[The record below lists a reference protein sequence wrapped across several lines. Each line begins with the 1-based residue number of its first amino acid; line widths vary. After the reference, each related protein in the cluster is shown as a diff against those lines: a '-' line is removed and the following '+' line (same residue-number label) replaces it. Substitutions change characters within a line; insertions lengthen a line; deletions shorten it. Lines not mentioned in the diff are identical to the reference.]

1 MLSFESF
8 HHGKWTL
15 LLAIRVTFFAL
26 CVGSGGRIC
35 AQMSSMQV
43 TRRNGC
49 LSFSCY
55 QKLTCVHFAIVD
67 QFFSVENLLLLFHD
81 QAQSSRPFLKAF
93 WKMVN
98 MAPGIFGTSI

>member
-1 MLSFESF
+1 
-8 HHGKWTL
+8 
-15 LLAIRVTFFAL
+15 
-26 CVGSGGRIC
+26 
-35 AQMSSMQV
+35 MSSMQV

-67 QFFSVENLLLLFHD
+67 QFFSVKICFCFFMIKHSLQGF
-81 QAQSSRPFLKAF
+81 FLKAF

-98 MAPGIFGTSI
+98 MAPGIFGTSMDVMNPLSFC